1 MKNETVIVRIVTVKK
16 KINETVLRIIL
27 KIINN
32 DLFNTIKNIIVIK
45 NI

>member
-27 KIINN
+27 KIINDN
-32 DLFNTIKNIIVIK
+32 LFRTIKNIVNIK
-45 NI
+45 DI